1 MRIKEGFPVEFK
13 SAGNPS
19 FTTFLPIFGS
29 RTDGAEVVKRAD
41 KFKKW
46 SKSSGKVEKK
56 QKINSTKIWEQDD
69 GNSSLPSRTKT
80 RKTAIY
86 GGFSVLLLQ

>member
-29 RTDGAEVVKRAD
+29 RTDGAEVAKRAD
-41 KFKKW
+41 KSKKW
-46 SKSSGKVEKK
+46 SKNSGKVEKK
-56 QKINSTKIWEQDD
+56 
-69 GNSSLPSRTKT
+69 
-80 RKTAIY
+80 
-86 GGFSVLLLQ
+86 